1 MPRVPF
7 IRLLRAVCSGMQ
19 PILRI
24 RASEGRLALSCGEI
38 GGGCEGTVERA
49 GVCFLRHSKLKKL
62 IQTYHSDAG
71 HSATIDIEVRPSGIR
86 VGRTGVSRAGWEIS
100 LFANPEIAPRTLR
113 FRSPKDENDP
123 SAESQMLLPFAPT
136 RTTPPDSHEPPECST
151 KR

>member
-24 RASEGRLALSCGEI
+24 RASEGRVTLSCGEI

-62 IQTYHSDAG
+62 LQTYHSDPG
-71 HSATIDIEVRPSGIR
+71 HSTTIDIEVRPSGIR
-86 VGRTGVSRAGWEIS
+86 VGRTKVSRAGWEIS

-113 FRSPKDENDP
+113 FRSPKEENEP

-136 RTTPPDSHEPPECST
+136 RTTPPDSHDPPERST